1 MSRATED
8 LLDSL
13 HGMTAEALLEEIKR
27 YRAGDIL
34 NKDGDPI
41 PVPAALLAQ
50 AINFLKANGV
60 DRAIRPGDPEDFL
73 AKELDDEFGDVS
85 HPMN

>member
-13 HGMTAEALLEEIKR
+13 HGMT
-27 YRAGDIL
+27 
-34 NKDGDPI
+34 
-41 PVPAALLAQ
+41 AQ